1 MDSLIY
7 NCSNKALG
15 NCPLKLIVLL
25 FSSTVRTTGFTTS
38 YATLSHLLIFS
49 YPISVL
55 MSSTCATTCTED
67 TFQRDLWEHLNVRWC
82 QSKSDLF
89 SLGKWTMYGHGH
101 LSEQLLQ
108 CLVFSL
114 PHFRFSKI
122 LLLSSLSTVLVSEH
136 AWPQKKKA
144 THWPRYLQYYDLS
157 VTFRAGTVLWV
168 ILPTCSALYRAA
180 NDFLALVFVSQWF

>member
-7 NCSNKALG
+7 NRSNKALG

-25 FSSTVRTTGFTTS
+25 LSSTVRTTGFTIS
-38 YATLSHLLIFS
+38 YVTVSHLLIFS

-55 MSSTCATTCTED
+55 MSSACATAFTED
-67 TFQRDLWEHLNVRWC
+67 RFQRDLWDHLHVRQC

-89 SLGKWTMYGHGH
+89 SWGKWTMYCH
-101 LSEQLLQ
+101 LSKQLLQ

-114 PHFRFSKI
+114 PHFGFSKI

-136 AWPQKKKA
+136 AWPQKKA
-144 THWPRYLQYYDLS
+144 TYWPPYLQYYDLS

-168 ILPTCSALYRAA
+168 ILPTRSALYRAA
-180 NDFLALVFVSQWF
+180 NDSF